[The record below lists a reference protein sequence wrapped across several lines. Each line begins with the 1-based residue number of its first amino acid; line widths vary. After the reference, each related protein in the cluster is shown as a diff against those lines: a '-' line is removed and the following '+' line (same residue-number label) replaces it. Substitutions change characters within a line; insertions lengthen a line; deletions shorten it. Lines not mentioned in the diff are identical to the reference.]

1 MSNHKEELQDY
12 MNSFGE
18 VGKEIPDT
26 MKGFNQL
33 NTAASK
39 DGAVSHKNKEL
50 IALGI
55 SISIRCE
62 GCIRAHVNGA
72 IKAGASREEMH
83 ETIGTAIVMSGGPGT
98 VYGAMAHDVIDEF
111 LD

>member
-1 MSNHKEELQDY
+1 MADHKTELKNY
-12 MNSFGE
+12 MNSLGE
-18 VGKEIPDT
+18 MGKEIPDT
-26 MKGFNQL
+26 MKGFGQL
-33 NTAASK
+33 NSGANK
-39 DGAVSHKNKEL
+39 EGAVSLKNKEL
-50 IALGI
+50 ISLGI

-83 ETIGTAIVMSGGPGT
+83 EAIAVSIVMSGGPGT

-111 LD
+111 LK